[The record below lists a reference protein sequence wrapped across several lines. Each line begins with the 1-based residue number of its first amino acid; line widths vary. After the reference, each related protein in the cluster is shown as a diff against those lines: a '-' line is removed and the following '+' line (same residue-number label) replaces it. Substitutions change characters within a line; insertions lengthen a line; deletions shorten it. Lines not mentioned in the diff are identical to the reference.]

1 MRETQGHYLL
11 MAFPE
16 LYMAVIPKRENYASN
31 LGEKGWWLEI
41 VGSSGAENEQ
51 ANLNCIL

>member
-16 LYMAVIPKRENYASN
+16 LYMAVNPKRENYASN
-31 LGEKGWWLEI
+31 LGEKG
-41 VGSSGAENEQ
+41 
-51 ANLNCIL
+51 